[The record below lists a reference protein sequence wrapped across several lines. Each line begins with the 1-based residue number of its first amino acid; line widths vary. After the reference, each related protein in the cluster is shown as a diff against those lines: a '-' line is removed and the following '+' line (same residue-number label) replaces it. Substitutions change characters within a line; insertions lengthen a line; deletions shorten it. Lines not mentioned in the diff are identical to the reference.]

1 MFESGSI
8 VESASKDYSPNLEGQ
23 YDHQVF
29 TSLKNNVASQ
39 IKVFPARNIQET
51 ESMVRIN
58 NFEEQKQEKEVI
70 KDVFDNTEDSVA
82 VKEYNEQTNKDEF
95 SMFGHYSVT
104 AKETAER
111 AVTNNYDQS
120 MAASLQPKE
129 VVKSNEC
136 SKKEENTADKTAV
149 KASEETVVAKMELK
163 VLCKL
168 CPKGPS
174 NNIEYSKR
182 QAFLKHLTLKHFS
195 AKLLQDCPYIE
206 GQPCEECQQKSKA
219 FVATR
224 KELHVCHVGIMH
236 GRVLDLLSKDLLE
249 TVSSMSTAKK

>member
-8 VESASKDYSPNLEGQ
+8 VESANLERQ
-23 YDHQVF
+23 YDDQVF
-29 TSLKNNVASQ
+29 TSIKDNVASQ

-51 ESMVRIN
+51 EYMVRIN

-136 SKKEENTADKTAV
+136 SKKEENTADK
-149 KASEETVVAKMELK
+149 KASEDSVVAKMELK

-174 NNIEYSKR
+174 NNVEYSKR